1 MKTLDQRRAH
11 HAWET
16 VASVAERKDRDDFKR
31 AVMNLPAQVVGSGLG
46 PALAFLWAKGKNEH
60 LLQAL
65 SDWVLDKHPNPTSTR
80 PAPAADAL
88 LKQFKQTDTVFLRRA
103 TSETLAYLQWL
114 KRFAE
119 AELPEASD

>member
-1 MKTLDQRRAH
+1 M
-11 HAWET
+11 
-16 VASVAERKDRDDFKR
+16 S
-31 AVMNLPAQVVGSGLG
+31 LPAQIVGSGLG
-46 PALAFLWAKGKNEH
+46 PALSFLLAKGKTTH

-88 LKQFKQTDTVFLRRA
+88 LQQFKEADTVFLRRA

-119 AELPEASD
+119 AELPEASN

>member
-16 VASVAERKDRDDFKR
+16 VTSAAKYQDSDDFKR
-31 AVMNLPAQVVGSGLG
+31 AVMSLPAQIVGSGLG
-46 PALAFLWAKGKNEH
+46 PALSFLLAKRKTVH

-65 SDWVLDKHPNPTSTR
+65 SDWVLDKYPNPDSTR
-80 PAPAADAL
+80 PAPEADAL
-88 LKQFKQTDTVFLRRA
+88 LQQFKQADTVFLRRA

-119 AELPEASD
+119 AELPATRS